1 MRRTCNACRVI
12 KVLVVAVVA
21 LLWVPPAAAQQP
33 AQPVKPAEKPQPAK
47 TTTLDNLQTA
57 YNGESNAHA
66 RYEAF
71 AKKASE
77 EGYGQVASLFR
88 AAARSEEIHFNNHA
102 AVIKKMGGTPK
113 ADIKPPEVK
122 STKENLAAA
131 LQGESYERDTMYPDF
146 LKQAKAE
153 GNKEAVETCNFSL
166 QAETEHAKLYKEALD
181 NLDTWKTGT
190 KDFFVC
196 PKCGFTVVKIT
207 FEKCPVC
214 STPKDKY
221 EKIS

>member
-1 MRRTCNACRVI
+1 MQSTPMLCRSRQAG
-12 KVLVVAVVA
+12 VLAVVV
-21 LLWVPPAAAQQP
+21 LLLTMTASAQQE
-33 AQPVKPAEKPQPAK
+33 AKPAKPEAK
-47 TTTLDNLQTA
+47 PEAAKATTLDNLQTA
-57 YNGESNAHA
+57 YNGESNAQA

-71 AKKASE
+71 AKKADE

-88 AAARSEEIHFNNHA
+88 AAARSEGVHVRNHA
-102 AVIKKMGGTPK
+102 EVIKKMGGTPK

-122 STKENLAAA
+122 STKENVEAA
-131 LQGESYERDTMYPDF
+131 LKGESYERDTMYPDF

-153 GNKEAVETCNFSL
+153 GNKDAVETFNFSL

-181 NLDTWKTGT
+181 NLDKWKTGK

-196 PKCGFTVVKIT
+196 PKCGFTVVKIG
-207 FEKCPVC
+207 FEMCPVC

-221 EKIS
+221 EKIN